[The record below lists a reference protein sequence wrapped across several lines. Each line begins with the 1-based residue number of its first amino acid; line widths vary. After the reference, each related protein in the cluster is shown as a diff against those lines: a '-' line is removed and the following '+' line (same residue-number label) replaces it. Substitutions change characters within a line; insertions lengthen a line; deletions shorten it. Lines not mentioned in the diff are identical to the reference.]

1 MAEIKSA
8 LELAL
13 ERTAGIQSD
22 KKSLKDHDLQQE
34 GKRLASLYL
43 DPVENTDMVDLD
55 KTLKER
61 PAEEREML
69 KEGIFSVLLSNL
81 YLPDQVID
89 TERFEKLQHA
99 MEFMLGNKKQVDHI
113 FKQLDQ
119 FFTQYLSNKEQLRK
133 TLEERYQPKLQQ
145 KAQALAERF
154 GQRVDLTPDADPEF
168 IEYLKQNVAELDR
181 QYTEALNE
189 MKQQLRGL
197 YNGANKG

>member
-13 ERTAGIQSD
+13 ERTADIQSD
-22 KKSLKDHDLQQE
+22 KKGLKDHELQQE

-55 KTLKER
+55 KSLKER

-81 YLPDQVID
+81 YLPDEIID

-113 FKQLDQ
+113 FKQLNQ

-145 KAQALAERF
+145 KAQAMAERF
-154 GQRVDLTPDADPEF
+154 GQRVELTPDADPEF

-197 YNGANKG
+197 YNAAHKG

>member
-13 ERTAGIQSD
+13 ERTADIRSD
-22 KKSLKDHDLQQE
+22 KKSLEDHDLMQAGQ
-34 GKRLASLYL
+34 RLASLYL
-43 DPVENTDMVDLD
+43 DPVENTDMVDLE

-61 PAEEREML
+61 PDRERKKL

-81 YLPDQVID
+81 YLPDMEID
-89 TERFEKLQHA
+89 TERFEKLQHG

-113 FKQLDQ
+113 FKQLNQ
-119 FFTQYLSNKEQLRK
+119 FFTQYLANKEQLRK

-145 KAQALAERF
+145 KAQAMAERF

-168 IEYLKQNVAELDR
+168 IEYLKQNVTELDR

-189 MKQQLRGL
+189 MKEQLRGL
-197 YNGANKG
+197 YDAANKG

>member
-13 ERTAGIQSD
+13 ERTADIQSD

-43 DPVENTDMVDLD
+43 DPVENTDMVDLE
-55 KTLKER
+55 KTLKQR
-61 PAEEREML
+61 PAEERDML

-81 YLPDQVID
+81 YLPDAVID

-113 FKQLDQ
+113 FKQLNQ
-119 FFTQYLSNKEQLRK
+119 FFTQYLANKEQLK
-133 TLEERYQPKLQQ
+133 KNLEERYQPKLQQ

-154 GQRVDLTPDADPEF
+154 GQRVDLTPDADAEF

-197 YNGANKG
+197 YDAANKG